1 MSEKVSAGHEAHGI
15 DAMQGGAMLFD
26 LVHAVA
32 DHASRPTDETAVRRM
47 VGRAMRST
55 RVYRSG
61 RYKTLLYKDLN
72 YLNGMAMVL
81 RERIE
86 LSPGCEN
93 GNEISHRYTT
103 RVAVPLSS
111 ASAWDRRAVRPA
123 CPLHDPG
130 SKQRAQRR
138 SPGRQA
144 PLGSLT
150 SRPSRRGGLD

>member
-86 LSPGCEN
+86 LSTSPLPMECSTTELPQQALRRVWAALGFLC
-93 GNEISHRYTT
+93 HR
-103 RVAVPLSS
+103 RNRS
-111 ASAWDRRAVRPA
+111 ASRDCGGVRPTV
-123 CPLHDPG
+123 P
-130 SKQRAQRR
+130 
-138 SPGRQA
+138 
-144 PLGSLT
+144 
-150 SRPSRRGGLD
+150 